1 MNDQLKKEL
10 DRIEKDYGKGSII
23 HSSSI
28 QEKVDVISTGSL
40 KLDLA
45 TGIGGLPRGKIV
57 ELIGWESSGKSTITL
72 QAIANAQKQGLKCLL
87 VDGESSF
94 DQTYAKRLGVDVDKL
109 IIKQLD

>member
-45 TGIGGLPRGKIV
+45 TGIGGLPRGHIV

-72 QAIANAQKQGLKCLL
+72 QSIANAQKKGLKAIL
-87 VDGESSF
+87 VDGEHSF
-94 DQTYAKRLGVDVDKL
+94 DRRYAKNLGINVDDLL
-109 IIKQLD
+109 I